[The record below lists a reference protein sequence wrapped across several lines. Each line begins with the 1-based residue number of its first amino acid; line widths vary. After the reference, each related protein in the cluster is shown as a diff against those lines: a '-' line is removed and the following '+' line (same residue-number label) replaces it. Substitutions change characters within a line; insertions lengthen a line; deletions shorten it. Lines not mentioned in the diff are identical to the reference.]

1 MENESRRISY
11 FRTLIFT
18 ITAAIFSLILCGLL
32 YFKEVRDYLV
42 FIVVLEIG
50 IFSIIGYCIYA
61 IVNRERLMNELKDP
75 SNYTISFDSCPDYY
89 VKRYDA
95 VSKKH
100 FCSNEYVVRD
110 NINVS
115 EKVIMKIV
123 DEKTALPTMHS
134 DSYMGSDP
142 VRKVPTPPEPSDKFL
157 LSAFYNPLL
166 KTNQDKCNIVDE
178 NMPEKPTDVVQGFK
192 ALPWT
197 SVKARCNGLYG
208 KV

>member
-1 MENESRRISY
+1 MENEPRRISY

-18 ITAAIFSLILCGLL
+18 ITAAIFSLTLCGLL

-61 IVNRERLMNELKDP
+61 IVNREKLMGELKDP
-75 SNYTISFDSCPDYY
+75 SNYTIGFDSCPDYY

-110 NINVS
+110 KDNVS

-123 DEKTALPTMHS
+123 DDATTLPIIHS
-134 DSYMGSDP
+134 DTYMGTDP
-142 VRKVPTPPEPSDKFL
+142 SRKIPVTPQPSDKFL

-178 NMPEKPTDVVQGFK
+178 NVPEKASDVVQGFK
-192 ALPWT
+192 AIPWT

-208 KV
+208 RA